1 MEKDGAALEGEGI
14 QSGLDDSEWRLMI
27 LCSRELLQTQRE
39 KKSCKRERRVV
50 YVFFMLYGWPETM
63 GNICL
68 ICCFLT
74 RLGLTVTF
82 HWSHCVSSQIHRQVF
97 STPSITR
104 WSWGAWIHKV
114 STLQEAI
121 NSSIQC
127 CGVLHTNRFLHH
139 VVGPRR
145 KAKCLYLFWTIKSG
159 ELSQVVMKTNTQ
171 IPKERE
177 HGVKMTQV
185 NIVFYN
191 HVFHK
196 VVKLVPSLLVNGRAL
211 PGCSF
216 PTQSWY
222 CHLLLMNLWKVSN
235 RCFSLLLPASKLV
248 WIVSLPSRS
257 DWLIRENIR

>member
-1 MEKDGAALEGEGI
+1 
-14 QSGLDDSEWRLMI
+14 
-27 LCSRELLQTQRE
+27 
-39 KKSCKRERRVV
+39 
-50 YVFFMLYGWPETM
+50 M

-127 CGVLHTNRFLHH
+127 CGVLQTNRFLHH

-185 NIVFYN
+185 NIVFLQSCVSQSGETRAILARERPSSSRMLLSYAIMILSPVTN
-191 HVFHK
+191 EPVESFKQVFQ
-196 VVKLVPSLLVNGRAL
+196 
-211 PGCSF
+211 SF
-216 PTQSWY
+216 AARVQT
-222 CHLLLMNLWKVSN
+222 CLN
-235 RCFSLLLPASKLV
+235 RVAAITFRLTDQRKH
-248 WIVSLPSRS
+248 
-257 DWLIRENIR
+257 